1 MEFINFDARID
12 DDNISDVYDAHFSV
26 DKNNDFIDDWDEI
39 SENVSKYC
47 RFDRVTRSAEDALKD
62 AFIENGKDLENS
74 NDVTNFVTILMRK
87 HLKLMILIGRV
98 EKWTNLKN
106 LYWFLVSKGLLTH
119 FFTWYVMLSVSE
131 VRKN

>member
-39 SENVSKYC
+39 SENVCKYC

-98 EKWTNLKN
+98 EKWTSLKN
-106 LYWFLVSKGLLTH
+106 LYLFLMSKGLLTH
-119 FFTWYVMLSVSE
+119 FFTWYVMLSLSE
-131 VRKN
+131 VQKN

>member
-1 MEFINFDARID
+1 MEFINFDACID
-12 DDNISDVYDAHFSV
+12 DDNISDVYEAHFSV

>member
-1 MEFINFDARID
+1 MEFINFDACID
-12 DDNISDVYDAHFSV
+12 DDNISDVYEAHFSV

-39 SENVSKYC
+39 SENVCKYY
-47 RFDRVTRSAEDALKD
+47 RFDRVTRSTEDALKD